1 MTVRDQI
8 DDVVIARDH
17 LTPATS
23 GTTAILDVRIRFT
36 PTLPVVW
43 LAGEVDL
50 SSQHLLTDAVDC
62 IIAASCPAGL
72 VALDLSDVTFCD
84 VAGVRAMEASAV
96 ALAAAGKEL
105 LIHHPPP
112 PVTKLIAM
120 SGRLRS
126 VH

>member
-1 MTVRDQI
+1 MTVRDQV

-17 LTPATS
+17 FAPAAS
-23 GTTAILDVRIRFT
+23 GATAILDVRIRFT

-62 IIAASCPAGL
+62 IIAASCPAEL
-72 VALDLSDVTFCD
+72 VVLDLSDVTFCD
-84 VAGVRAMEASAV
+84 VAGVRAIKACAV
-96 ALAAAGKEL
+96 GLAAAGKEL
-105 LIHHPPP
+105 LIQHPPP

-126 VH
+126 VN